1 MSQVSWAVKLR
12 PHRNRCEDSDSFIA
26 RPSSPLYPLK
36 VRFLCPALLREKINP
51 RLTLR
56 SLPTSRCLF
65 VRQGCRT
72 GAARN
77 VPVSYV
83 NREGSQAGAR
93 RIQDEI
99 FGWAVDLSEKSNG
112 NETGISYWLAR
123 PADSRVSKA

>member
-65 VRQGCRT
+65 VRQGWI
-72 GAARN
+72 AAIMHID
-77 VPVSYV
+77 PPGVSV
-83 NREGSQAGAR
+83 LQPMTPASVDRMVKVCLAKDP
-93 RIQDEI
+93 DER
-99 FGWAVDLSEKSNG
+99 WQTAH
-112 NETGISYWLAR
+112 
-123 PADSRVSKA
+123 